1 MGRAATI
8 LILVAACTGD
18 DAYRPLEAT
27 CAYEG
32 EAPDFTTTLGCE
44 SDSLGLASEP
54 LDAAIPGA
62 RSLKFVLDRADGS
75 SLYFQN
81 SRKYQVHWDF
91 ASEHLSGRGLPLV
104 PEPGIVI
111 KQARPHPGR
120 GR

>member
-18 DAYRPLEAT
+18 DAYRPLEAA

-44 SDSLGLASEP
+44 
-54 LDAAIPGA
+54 
-62 RSLKFVLDRADGS
+62 
-75 SLYFQN
+75 
-81 SRKYQVHWDF
+81 
-91 ASEHLSGRGLPLV
+91 
-104 PEPGIVI
+104 PGIVI

-120 GR
+120 GQ